1 MLKDSSSPLRVSRDT
16 SYIQGFSLSRG
27 NNHRTRRRKVL
38 VENFHSQ
45 EEVYKDLQNFITSGL
60 AVDTVAKSDSQKKLE
75 DKNLINNLIKQVRL

>member
-1 MLKDSSSPLRVSRDT
+1 
-16 SYIQGFSLSRG
+16 
-27 NNHRTRRRKVL
+27 VL